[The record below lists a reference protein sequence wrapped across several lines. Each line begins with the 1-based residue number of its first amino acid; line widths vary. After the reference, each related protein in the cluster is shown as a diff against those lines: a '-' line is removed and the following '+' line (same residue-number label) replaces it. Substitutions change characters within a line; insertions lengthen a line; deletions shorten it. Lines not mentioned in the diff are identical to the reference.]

1 MVQAVWN
8 LEIGLIGDEERGHSI
23 IDRLCEQT
31 NVSVEHGAFWMV
43 TYLDLPT
50 VEAALRQL
58 ATDLDR
64 IDVGWREVLTIGQ
77 VRS

>member
-23 IDRLCEQT
+23 IGRLHEQV
-31 NVSVEHGAFWMV
+31 NVSVEHGAYWMV

-50 VEAALRQL
+50 VEAALQRL
-58 ATDLDR
+58 AADLDR
-64 IDVGWREVLTIGQ
+64 IDAGWREVLTIAQ